1 MVRKGGASRGRM
13 IKKHAMKAEKAASRH
28 QGAIGRW
35 HSTGGGMNKWQE
47 LYDLIQRSNVIV
59 EVVDARNVPGT
70 RVLTAE
76 RWADAKTL
84 ILVANKTDL
93 LHKDAALPRGILA
106 ISARSQD
113 PDERKKLL
121 HAIMSKI
128 AMRPVK
134 ALFIGYP
141 NIGKSSLINMLAK
154 RRAAKVSPIA
164 GTTKSEQWIAI
175 NTELMVTDY
184 RGVYPE
190 TEMKADLVRKGAL
203 NVQADAEIY
212 AYGISERILRSPALR
227 EWCEKAYNI
236 SLAGV
241 KSGEEVLAAIARR
254 RGWFIKG
261 GVLNIA
267 EAARSLVRAMREAP
281 EI

>member
-1 MVRKGGASRGRM
+1 MVRKGGASRSRM
-13 IKKHAMKAEKAASRH
+13 VKKHAKKAERATSRS
-28 QGAIGRW
+28 QGAMGRW
-35 HSTGGGMNKWQE
+35 RASGGGMNKWQE

-59 EVVDARNVPGT
+59 EIVDARNVDGT

-76 RWADAKTL
+76 RWADAKSL
-84 ILVANKTDL
+84 MLVANKADL
-93 LHKDAALPRGILA
+93 LSKDAPSPRGILVV
-106 ISARSQD
+106 SARSQD
-113 PDERKKLL
+113 PEERKKLL
-121 HAIMSKI
+121 HAIMAKTMI
-128 AMRPVK
+128 RPIK

-164 GTTKSEQWIAI
+164 GTTKSEQWVSI
-175 NTELMVTDY
+175 NEELMVTDY

-190 TEMKADLVRKGAL
+190 TELKVDLVRKGAL
-203 NVQADAEIY
+203 NVQADAEAY
-212 AYGISERILRSPALR
+212 AFGICERILRSRTMR
-227 EWCEKAYNI
+227 EWCEKKYDI
-236 SLAGV
+236 SLEGA
-241 KSGEEVLAAIARR
+241 KSSEEVLASIAKR

-261 GVLNIA
+261 GELNIA